1 MANGTIETT
10 PVAPSWVKN
19 GDLVL
24 SVSVVGILVI
34 MLLPLP
40 RLILDLLLSLSITL
54 SVVILL
60 VSMHVRRPLDFSA
73 FPSVLLVATLLR
85 FALNIAATRLILLHG
100 NEGQGAAGDVIRA
113 FGNFVMGGNYTVG
126 IVVFSILVIVNFVVI
141 TKGAGRIAE
150 VAARFTLDA
159 MPGKQMSIDADLN
172 AGLINEAEARRRRAE
187 IADEADFYGAMD
199 GASKFVRGD
208 AIAAVIIIM
217 VNIIGGLTIGVL
229 QQGLT
234 LVQAAQ
240 NYTLLTVGEGLV
252 AQVPALLMS
261 TASGMVV
268 TRAASESN
276 LGADIA
282 RQILMNP
289 KIIATAAVLLTLLG
303 LIPGLPHTA
312 FLVLAVL
319 LGGLAYQLQRAQQEP
334 ELELASAGAGAAVA
348 TAAGGGTIAT
358 GGATKPADVVEAP
371 APVDLME
378 LQVGYG
384 LIGLVDAEGGGEL
397 LERIK
402 AVRKQIAQDLGFMVP
417 PIHIRD
423 NLQLRPTAYAILI
436 KGAEVVRGEV
446 MMGHVLAID
455 PGTAEKGLEG
465 IPTKEPCF
473 GLPALWVP
481 DAKREQAQ
489 LMGYTVVDLASVITT
504 HLTELIRGHA
514 HELLGR
520 QETQALLDRMAKVA
534 PKVLEDL
541 IPQTITLGGLV
552 RVMCN
557 LLRERV
563 PIRDLRTILETVA
576 DFAPGTKDT
585 DTLTEYV
592 RQALGR
598 TITHQHLGPDGA
610 LTVISLDPMLDR
622 QLSEAIQTHAQ
633 GAYLSIAPSLAQR
646 VQSAI
651 KQAAE
656 RAIARGVQP
665 VLLCSPPLR
674 PHLRRLIE
682 RGLSTLPVLSLNEVE
697 GQVRVQSLEIV
708 KVLDAN

>member
-1 MANGTIETT
+1 MATT
-10 PVAPSWVKN
+10 TDTAVLGPNWIKN

-24 SVSVVGILVI
+24 SISVVAILMI

-40 RLILDLLLSLSITL
+40 RLILDLLLSVSITL

-73 FPSVLLVATLLR
+73 FPSVLLVATLMR

-100 NEGQGAAGDVIRA
+100 NEGQNAAGDVIRA

-126 IVVFSILVIVNFVVI
+126 IVVFAILVIVNFVVI

-172 AGLINEAEARRRRAE
+172 AGLINEGEARRRRAE

-229 QQGLT
+229 QQGLS

-261 TASGMVV
+261 TAAGMVV

-282 RQILMNP
+282 RQILMSP
-289 KIIATAAVLLTLLG
+289 KTIGTAAVLLTVLG

-312 FLVLAVL
+312 FLVVAGL
-319 LGGLAYQLQRAQQEP
+319 LGGLAYRLRQTET
-334 ELELASAGAGAAVA
+334 ESELAVAQAGAAGAVATSLAGGAGAA
-348 TAAGGGTIAT
+348 AGV
-358 GGATKPADVVEAP
+358 TKPADVIETP
-371 APVDLME
+371 GPVDLME

-423 NLQLRPTAYAILI
+423 NLQLRPTGYSILI

-473 GLPALWVP
+473 GLPALWVA
-481 DAKREQAQ
+481 DTKREQAQ

-520 QETQALLDRMAKVA
+520 QEAQALLDRMAKVA
-534 PKVLEDL
+534 PKVVEDL
-541 IPQTITLGGLV
+541 IPQTITLGGVV
-552 RVMCN
+552 RVLCN

-576 DFAPGTKDT
+576 DYATGTKDT
-585 DTLTEYV
+585 DALTEYV
-592 RQALGR
+592 RQALAR
-598 TITHQHLGPDGA
+598 TITLQYLGADGT
-610 LTVISLDPMLDR
+610 LTVISLDPMMDR
-622 QLSEAIQTHAQ
+622 QLSEAIQTHPQ

-646 VQSAI
+646 VQTAI
-651 KQAAE
+651 RQSAE
-656 RAIARGVQP
+656 RAVARGVQP

-708 KVLDAN
+708 KVVDAN

>member
-1 MANGTIETT
+1 VANAMTKTETT
-10 PVAPSWVKN
+10 AAGSDWLKN

-24 SVSVVGILVI
+24 SVSVVGIIMV

-40 RLILDLLLSLSITL
+40 RFVLDLLLTLSITL

-60 VSMHVRRPLDFSA
+60 VSMHVRRPLEFSA
-73 FPSVLLVATLLR
+73 FPSILLVGTLLR

-100 NEGQGAAGDVIRA
+100 NEGAAAAGDVILA

-172 AGLINEAEARRRRAE
+172 AGMINEAEARRRRKE

-208 AIAAVIIIM
+208 AIAAVIIIL
-217 VNIIGGLTIGVL
+217 VNIVGGLTIGVL
-229 QQGLT
+229 QQGLSI
-234 LVQAAQ
+234 VQAAQ
-240 NYTLLTVGEGLV
+240 NYTILTVGEGLV

-261 TASGMVV
+261 TASGLIM

-276 LGADIA
+276 LGEQMA

-289 KIIATAAVLLTLLG
+289 KTINTAAILLG
-303 LIPGLPHTA
+303 ALGLVPGLPHAA
-312 FLVLAVL
+312 FLFLAAL
-319 LGGLAYQLQRAQQEP
+319 LGGLGYKLRKEKAAELLTETMEPLAAEGMAAPGAARTGEP
-334 ELELASAGAGAAVA
+334 EV
-348 TAAGGGTIAT
+348 
-358 GGATKPADVVEAP
+358 P

-384 LIGLVDAEGGGEL
+384 LIGLVDAERGGEL

-402 AVRKQIAQDLGFMVP
+402 AIRKQIALDLGFMAP

-423 NLQLRPTAYAILI
+423 NLQLRPNAYTILI
-436 KGAEVVRGEV
+436 KGVEVVRGEV
-446 MMGHVLAID
+446 MTGHVLAID

-465 IPTKEPCF
+465 IATKEPCF

-481 DAKREQAQ
+481 DSRREQAQ

-520 QETQALLDRMAKVA
+520 QETQALLDNMAKTA
-534 PKVLEDL
+534 PKVVEEL
-541 IPQTITLGGLV
+541 IPQAITLGGLV
-552 RVMCN
+552 RVLGN

-563 PIRDLRTILETVA
+563 PIRDMRTILETVA
-576 DFAPGTKDT
+576 DYSSTTKDI
-585 DTLTEYV
+585 DILTEHV
-592 RQALGR
+592 RQALAR
-598 TITHQHLGPDGA
+598 TITHQHLGGDGA
-610 LTVISLDPMLDR
+610 LSVISLDPTLDR
-622 QLSEAIQTHAQ
+622 QLSESIQTHGQ
-633 GAYLSIAPSLAQR
+633 GSYLSIAPGLAQR
-646 VQSAI
+646 VQGAI

-656 RAIARGVQP
+656 RAIGRGVQP
-665 VLLCSPPLR
+665 VLLCSPSLR
-674 PHLRRLIE
+674 PYLRRLIE
-682 RGLSTLPVLSLNEVE
+682 RGLSSLPVLSLNEVE
-697 GQVRVQSLEIV
+697 GQVRLQSLEMV
-708 KVLDAN
+708 KVIDAN